1 MSRIDLLRQTSLFAD
16 LPDEILEALA
26 ASLGKRTFA
35 KGMVL
40 FHKGSPGQRLY
51 LIETGQV
58 RIFVL
63 SDSGHEITLNFHGPG
78 ECFGELALLD
88 GGPRSAGAV
97 AMETLVAYTLDRA
110 DFLDLVEAHPKLAR
124 RALELVSERL
134 RHLTAH
140 VESLTFLD
148 IYGRVA
154 TCLLD
159 FAAHHGQPTDEG
171 VVLQMHLTQ
180 TELASCVAA
189 TRESVNKVLGVF
201 RDEGLIRHEGHVVT
215 ILDPAGLKRKIIY

>member
-1 MSRIDLLRQTSLFAD
+1 MSRIDLLRQTTLFAD
-16 LPDEILEALA
+16 LPDDILQALA
-26 ASLGKRTFA
+26 DSLGKRTFA

-51 LIETGQV
+51 LVETGLV

-63 SDSGHEITLNFHGPG
+63 SDAGHEITLNIHGPG

-97 AMETLVAYTLDRA
+97 AMETLVAYTLDRE

-124 RALELVSERL
+124 RALERVSERL

-140 VESLTFLD
+140 VESLSFPGHHRPCRLVPVGLCGAPWPTHERRRGFAD
-148 IYGRVA
+148 APDPGRA
-154 TCLLD
+154 CQLRRRD
-159 FAAHHGQPTDEG
+159 ARECQQG
-171 VVLQMHLTQ
+171 V
-180 TELASCVAA
+180 
-189 TRESVNKVLGVF
+189 G
-201 RDEGLIRHEGHVVT
+201 GLSRRGT
-215 ILDPAGLKRKIIY
+215 DPARRARHDDPRPGRFET

>member
-1 MSRIDLLRQTSLFAD
+1 MSRIDLLRQTTLFVD
-16 LPDEILEALA
+16 LPDDILQALA
-26 ASLGKRTFA
+26 DNLGKRTFA

-40 FHKGSPGQRLY
+40 YHKGSPGQRLY

-63 SDSGHEITLNFHGPG
+63 SDAGHEITLNIHGPG
-78 ECFGELALLD
+78 ECFGELAVLD

-97 AMETLVAYTLDRA
+97 AMEALVAYTLDRE

-124 RALELVSERL
+124 RALERVSERL

-140 VESLTFLD
+140 VESLSFLD
-148 IYGRVA
+148 ITGRVA
-154 TCLLD
+154 SCLLD

-180 TELASCVAA
+180 AEFASCVAA
-189 TRESVNKVLGVF
+189 TRESVNKVLGGF
-201 RDEGLIRHEGHVVT
+201 RDEGLIRHDGHVVT
-215 ILDPAGLKRKIIY
+215 ILDPAGLKRKINY